1 MELSKYQKDIID
13 FFENHPHDN
22 ILVEALAGTGK
33 SFLICLLT
41 EKTKTSDIYV
51 AFNSSIAKEFQAKIK
66 NPKTKVSTLH
76 SLGFSIMN
84 TNLNES
90 SNSGSRSVGIGVSRG
105 SGSAKAQLDNFKIH
119 KIVDD
124 MISKSYGRYVDFEKR
139 IFIKDSYVSLY
150 NLCRLRCVNMN
161 ETWQVHQVI
170 HNYNLFT
177 DYSGND
183 FVSPDVSTIV
193 TWLKEID
200 RKSKADFESNHTID
214 FTDML
219 YITHEKLKTGEWKVP
234 YWNLYTNIYVDECM
248 PGNVYVETDE
258 GSKKLS
264 TLYAMYEKGKPL
276 PLAKSFNHETN
287 NFEYK
292 PILNVK
298 KHQNRDVYLI
308 KTEGLN
314 KISATENHRF
324 YTQRGYVAVEDLKVG
339 EDWLILDKPYNQKA
353 KFVLNSDQLQLVL
366 ASFIGDGHLTK
377 MSDYN
382 TYRLAFTQ
390 GDRQYNYFRFKKE
403 MMGCSFERKIKSGY
417 TQKENINQT
426 SSKVFMLPDAPWNL
440 MKTIDERFLAIWF
453 QDDGSTYYFNYAT
466 GRDVNSLTIACN
478 NLTKEQCEYL
488 SDIIYEKIHIRFI
501 ISKSKGY
508 YGLRLNKEDS
518 LAFLK
523 IIAPFMNESC
533 AYKNPYF
540 NKNNLYKWNKDF
552 LPYGANIIT
561 SIEFKNNEDVY
572 DIEVEDNHNFICKS
586 SENAQTTGILSHNCQ
601 DLSPLQFNLIKYIKR
616 KGGRYALVG
625 DFRQSIYN
633 FAGADAKSFKT
644 IEKLFSPLTKFE
656 LPINYRCPSSHLE
669 KVNKEFNI
677 PIQPRPNA
685 PKGTIKTIE
694 KKDIKKYIKPGDMV
708 ISRKN
713 KWFSD
718 VVITLATSGI
728 PIYIED
734 KEMVESLL
742 KTIKDSKTTT
752 LGGLKIK
759 LEKIIS
765 DASKSLEKIAQTQ
778 TNSNEDETQKV
789 QDFSLT
795 NSRIDNINFIL
806 DILKSYQKEFPNAS
820 VINFSN
826 YVSKILNI
834 IPNKDCVRICSVHKA
849 KGLEA
854 ENVFVLNEAK
864 VCTDFRNSIEQ
875 QEQEKNLSYISITRA
890 KNTLYLVKEP
900 DA

>member
-1 MELSKYQKDIID
+1 MSEITLSSYQNNIID
-13 FFENHPHDN
+13 FFKTHPHDN

-41 EKTKTSDIYV
+41 EGTKTSDIYV
-51 AFNSSIAKEFQAKIK
+51 AFNNSIAKEFQEKIK

-90 SNSGSRSVGIGVSRG
+90 SNGGSRSGGIGVSRS

-150 NLCRLRCVNMN
+150 NLCRLRCINMN
-161 ETWQVHQVI
+161 ETWQVRQVI

-200 RKSKADFESNHTID
+200 KKSKAEFESNHTID

-234 YWNLYTNIYVDECM
+234 YWGLYTNIYADE
-248 PGNVYVETDE
+248 
-258 GSKKLS
+258 
-264 TLYAMYEKGKPL
+264 
-276 PLAKSFNHETN
+276 
-287 NFEYK
+287 
-292 PILNVK
+292 
-298 KHQNRDVYLI
+298 
-308 KTEGLN
+308 
-314 KISATENHRF
+314 
-324 YTQRGYVAVEDLKVG
+324 
-339 EDWLILDKPYNQKA
+339 
-353 KFVLNSDQLQLVL
+353 
-366 ASFIGDGHLTK
+366 
-377 MSDYN
+377 
-382 TYRLAFTQ
+382 
-390 GDRQYNYFRFKKE
+390 
-403 MMGCSFERKIKSGY
+403 
-417 TQKENINQT
+417 
-426 SSKVFMLPDAPWNL
+426 
-440 MKTIDERFLAIWF
+440 
-453 QDDGSTYYFNYAT
+453 
-466 GRDVNSLTIACN
+466 
-478 NLTKEQCEYL
+478 
-488 SDIIYEKIHIRFI
+488 
-501 ISKSKGY
+501 
-508 YGLRLNKEDS
+508 
-518 LAFLK
+518 
-523 IIAPFMNESC
+523 
-533 AYKNPYF
+533 
-540 NKNNLYKWNKDF
+540 
-552 LPYGANIIT
+552 
-561 SIEFKNNEDVY
+561 
-572 DIEVEDNHNFICKS
+572 
-586 SENAQTTGILSHNCQ
+586 CQ
-601 DLSPLQFNLIKYIKR
+601 DLSSLQFSLLKYIQR
-616 KGGRYALVG
+616 KGGRYVLVG

-890 KNTLYLVKEP
+890 KDTLYLVKEP

>member
-1 MELSKYQKDIID
+1 MSEITLSSYQNNIID
-13 FFENHPHDN
+13 FFKTHPHDN

-41 EKTKTSDIYV
+41 EGTKTSDIYV
-51 AFNSSIAKEFQAKIK
+51 AFNNSIAKEFQEKIK

-90 SNSGSRSVGIGVSRG
+90 SNGGSRSGGIGVSRS

-150 NLCRLRCVNMN
+150 NLCRLRCINMN
-161 ETWQVHQVI
+161 ETWQVRQVI

-200 RKSKADFESNHTID
+200 KKSKADFESNHTID

-234 YWNLYTNIYVDECM
+234 YWGLYTNIYADE
-248 PGNVYVETDE
+248 
-258 GSKKLS
+258 
-264 TLYAMYEKGKPL
+264 
-276 PLAKSFNHETN
+276 
-287 NFEYK
+287 
-292 PILNVK
+292 
-298 KHQNRDVYLI
+298 
-308 KTEGLN
+308 
-314 KISATENHRF
+314 
-324 YTQRGYVAVEDLKVG
+324 
-339 EDWLILDKPYNQKA
+339 
-353 KFVLNSDQLQLVL
+353 
-366 ASFIGDGHLTK
+366 
-377 MSDYN
+377 
-382 TYRLAFTQ
+382 
-390 GDRQYNYFRFKKE
+390 
-403 MMGCSFERKIKSGY
+403 
-417 TQKENINQT
+417 
-426 SSKVFMLPDAPWNL
+426 
-440 MKTIDERFLAIWF
+440 
-453 QDDGSTYYFNYAT
+453 
-466 GRDVNSLTIACN
+466 
-478 NLTKEQCEYL
+478 
-488 SDIIYEKIHIRFI
+488 
-501 ISKSKGY
+501 
-508 YGLRLNKEDS
+508 
-518 LAFLK
+518 
-523 IIAPFMNESC
+523 
-533 AYKNPYF
+533 
-540 NKNNLYKWNKDF
+540 
-552 LPYGANIIT
+552 
-561 SIEFKNNEDVY
+561 
-572 DIEVEDNHNFICKS
+572 
-586 SENAQTTGILSHNCQ
+586 CQ
-601 DLSPLQFNLIKYIKR
+601 DLSSLQFSLLKYIQR
-616 KGGRYALVG
+616 KGGRYVLVG

-685 PKGTIKTIE
+685 PKGIIKTIE

-734 KEMVESLL
+734 KEMVENLL

-864 VCTDFRNSIEQ
+864 VCADFRNSIEQ

>member
-1 MELSKYQKDIID
+1 MSEITLSSYQNNIID
-13 FFENHPHDN
+13 FFKTHPHDN

-41 EKTKTSDIYV
+41 EGTKTSDIYV
-51 AFNSSIAKEFQAKIK
+51 AFNNSIAKEFQEKIK

-84 TNLNES
+84 TNLNEF
-90 SNSGSRSVGIGVSRG
+90 SNGGSRSGGIGVSRG

-183 FVSPDVSTIV
+183 FTSPDVSTIV

-200 RKSKADFESNHTID
+200 KKSKAEFESNHTID

-234 YWNLYTNIYVDECM
+234 YWGLYTNIYADE
-248 PGNVYVETDE
+248 
-258 GSKKLS
+258 
-264 TLYAMYEKGKPL
+264 
-276 PLAKSFNHETN
+276 
-287 NFEYK
+287 
-292 PILNVK
+292 
-298 KHQNRDVYLI
+298 
-308 KTEGLN
+308 
-314 KISATENHRF
+314 
-324 YTQRGYVAVEDLKVG
+324 
-339 EDWLILDKPYNQKA
+339 
-353 KFVLNSDQLQLVL
+353 
-366 ASFIGDGHLTK
+366 
-377 MSDYN
+377 
-382 TYRLAFTQ
+382 
-390 GDRQYNYFRFKKE
+390 
-403 MMGCSFERKIKSGY
+403 
-417 TQKENINQT
+417 
-426 SSKVFMLPDAPWNL
+426 
-440 MKTIDERFLAIWF
+440 
-453 QDDGSTYYFNYAT
+453 
-466 GRDVNSLTIACN
+466 
-478 NLTKEQCEYL
+478 
-488 SDIIYEKIHIRFI
+488 
-501 ISKSKGY
+501 
-508 YGLRLNKEDS
+508 
-518 LAFLK
+518 
-523 IIAPFMNESC
+523 
-533 AYKNPYF
+533 
-540 NKNNLYKWNKDF
+540 
-552 LPYGANIIT
+552 
-561 SIEFKNNEDVY
+561 
-572 DIEVEDNHNFICKS
+572 
-586 SENAQTTGILSHNCQ
+586 CQ
-601 DLSPLQFNLIKYIKR
+601 DLSSLQFSLLKYIQR
-616 KGGRYALVG
+616 KGGRYVLVG

-778 TNSNEDETQKV
+778 TNSNEDETQKA

-890 KNTLYLVKEP
+890 KDTLYLVKEP

>member
-1 MELSKYQKDIID
+1 MELSKYQNNIID
-13 FFENHPHDN
+13 FFKSHPHDN

-41 EKTKTSDIYV
+41 EGTKTSDIYV
-51 AFNSSIAKEFQAKIK
+51 AFNNSIAKEFQEKIK

-90 SNSGSRSVGIGVSRG
+90 SNGGSRSGGIGVSRG

-161 ETWQVHQVI
+161 ETWQVRQVI

-193 TWLKEID
+193 AWLKEID
-200 RKSKADFESNHTID
+200 KKSKAEFESNHTID

-234 YWNLYTNIYVDECM
+234 YWGLYTNIYADE
-248 PGNVYVETDE
+248 
-258 GSKKLS
+258 
-264 TLYAMYEKGKPL
+264 
-276 PLAKSFNHETN
+276 
-287 NFEYK
+287 
-292 PILNVK
+292 
-298 KHQNRDVYLI
+298 
-308 KTEGLN
+308 
-314 KISATENHRF
+314 
-324 YTQRGYVAVEDLKVG
+324 
-339 EDWLILDKPYNQKA
+339 
-353 KFVLNSDQLQLVL
+353 
-366 ASFIGDGHLTK
+366 
-377 MSDYN
+377 
-382 TYRLAFTQ
+382 
-390 GDRQYNYFRFKKE
+390 
-403 MMGCSFERKIKSGY
+403 
-417 TQKENINQT
+417 
-426 SSKVFMLPDAPWNL
+426 
-440 MKTIDERFLAIWF
+440 
-453 QDDGSTYYFNYAT
+453 
-466 GRDVNSLTIACN
+466 
-478 NLTKEQCEYL
+478 
-488 SDIIYEKIHIRFI
+488 
-501 ISKSKGY
+501 
-508 YGLRLNKEDS
+508 
-518 LAFLK
+518 
-523 IIAPFMNESC
+523 
-533 AYKNPYF
+533 
-540 NKNNLYKWNKDF
+540 
-552 LPYGANIIT
+552 
-561 SIEFKNNEDVY
+561 
-572 DIEVEDNHNFICKS
+572 
-586 SENAQTTGILSHNCQ
+586 CQ
-601 DLSPLQFNLIKYIKR
+601 DLSSLQFSLLKYIQR
-616 KGGRYALVG
+616 KGGRYVLVG

-677 PIQPRPNA
+677 PIQPRPDA

-795 NSRIDNINFIL
+795 NSRIDNINFTL

-820 VINFSN
+820 VTNFSN
-826 YVSKILNI
+826 YVSKILNT

>member
-41 EKTKTSDIYV
+41 EGTKTSDIYV
-51 AFNSSIAKEFQAKIK
+51 AFNNSIAKEFQEKIK

-90 SNSGSRSVGIGVSRG
+90 SNGGSRSGGIGVSRS

-150 NLCRLRCVNMN
+150 NLCRLRCINMN
-161 ETWQVHQVI
+161 ETWQVRQVI

-200 RKSKADFESNHTID
+200 KKSKAEFESNHTID

-234 YWNLYTNIYVDECM
+234 YWGLYTNIYADE
-248 PGNVYVETDE
+248 
-258 GSKKLS
+258 
-264 TLYAMYEKGKPL
+264 
-276 PLAKSFNHETN
+276 
-287 NFEYK
+287 
-292 PILNVK
+292 
-298 KHQNRDVYLI
+298 
-308 KTEGLN
+308 
-314 KISATENHRF
+314 
-324 YTQRGYVAVEDLKVG
+324 
-339 EDWLILDKPYNQKA
+339 
-353 KFVLNSDQLQLVL
+353 
-366 ASFIGDGHLTK
+366 
-377 MSDYN
+377 
-382 TYRLAFTQ
+382 
-390 GDRQYNYFRFKKE
+390 
-403 MMGCSFERKIKSGY
+403 
-417 TQKENINQT
+417 
-426 SSKVFMLPDAPWNL
+426 
-440 MKTIDERFLAIWF
+440 
-453 QDDGSTYYFNYAT
+453 
-466 GRDVNSLTIACN
+466 
-478 NLTKEQCEYL
+478 
-488 SDIIYEKIHIRFI
+488 
-501 ISKSKGY
+501 
-508 YGLRLNKEDS
+508 
-518 LAFLK
+518 
-523 IIAPFMNESC
+523 
-533 AYKNPYF
+533 
-540 NKNNLYKWNKDF
+540 
-552 LPYGANIIT
+552 
-561 SIEFKNNEDVY
+561 
-572 DIEVEDNHNFICKS
+572 
-586 SENAQTTGILSHNCQ
+586 CQ
-601 DLSPLQFNLIKYIKR
+601 DLSSLQFSLLKYIQR
-616 KGGRYALVG
+616 KGGRYVLVG

-694 KKDIKKYIKPGDMV
+694 KKDIKKYIKPGDMI

-890 KNTLYLVKEP
+890 KDTLYLVKEP

>member
-1 MELSKYQKDIID
+1 MSEITLSSYQNNIID
-13 FFENHPHDN
+13 FFKTHPHDN

-41 EKTKTSDIYV
+41 EGTKTSDIYV
-51 AFNSSIAKEFQAKIK
+51 AFNNSIAKEFQEKIK

-90 SNSGSRSVGIGVSRG
+90 SNGGSRSGGIGVSRG

-200 RKSKADFESNHTID
+200 KKSKVDFESNHTID

-234 YWNLYTNIYVDECM
+234 YWGLYTNIYADE
-248 PGNVYVETDE
+248 
-258 GSKKLS
+258 
-264 TLYAMYEKGKPL
+264 
-276 PLAKSFNHETN
+276 
-287 NFEYK
+287 
-292 PILNVK
+292 
-298 KHQNRDVYLI
+298 
-308 KTEGLN
+308 
-314 KISATENHRF
+314 
-324 YTQRGYVAVEDLKVG
+324 
-339 EDWLILDKPYNQKA
+339 
-353 KFVLNSDQLQLVL
+353 
-366 ASFIGDGHLTK
+366 
-377 MSDYN
+377 
-382 TYRLAFTQ
+382 
-390 GDRQYNYFRFKKE
+390 
-403 MMGCSFERKIKSGY
+403 
-417 TQKENINQT
+417 
-426 SSKVFMLPDAPWNL
+426 
-440 MKTIDERFLAIWF
+440 
-453 QDDGSTYYFNYAT
+453 
-466 GRDVNSLTIACN
+466 
-478 NLTKEQCEYL
+478 
-488 SDIIYEKIHIRFI
+488 
-501 ISKSKGY
+501 
-508 YGLRLNKEDS
+508 
-518 LAFLK
+518 
-523 IIAPFMNESC
+523 
-533 AYKNPYF
+533 
-540 NKNNLYKWNKDF
+540 
-552 LPYGANIIT
+552 
-561 SIEFKNNEDVY
+561 
-572 DIEVEDNHNFICKS
+572 
-586 SENAQTTGILSHNCQ
+586 CQ
-601 DLSPLQFNLIKYIKR
+601 DLSSLQFSLLKYIQR
-616 KGGRYALVG
+616 KGGRYVLVG

-795 NSRIDNINFIL
+795 NSRIDNINFTL

-820 VINFSN
+820 VTNFSN
-826 YVSKILNI
+826 YVSKILNT

-890 KNTLYLVKEP
+890 KDTLYLVKEP

>member
-1 MELSKYQKDIID
+1 MSEITLSSYQNNIID
-13 FFENHPHDN
+13 FFKTHPHDN

-41 EKTKTSDIYV
+41 EGTKTSDIYV
-51 AFNSSIAKEFQAKIK
+51 AFNNSIAKEFQEKIK

-90 SNSGSRSVGIGVSRG
+90 SNGGSRSGGIGVSRG

-183 FVSPDVSTIV
+183 FTSPDVSTIV

-200 RKSKADFESNHTID
+200 RKSKADFESNHAID

-234 YWNLYTNIYVDECM
+234 YWNLYTNIYVDEC
-248 PGNVYVETDE
+248 
-258 GSKKLS
+258 
-264 TLYAMYEKGKPL
+264 
-276 PLAKSFNHETN
+276 
-287 NFEYK
+287 
-292 PILNVK
+292 
-298 KHQNRDVYLI
+298 
-308 KTEGLN
+308 
-314 KISATENHRF
+314 
-324 YTQRGYVAVEDLKVG
+324 
-339 EDWLILDKPYNQKA
+339 
-353 KFVLNSDQLQLVL
+353 
-366 ASFIGDGHLTK
+366 
-377 MSDYN
+377 
-382 TYRLAFTQ
+382 
-390 GDRQYNYFRFKKE
+390 
-403 MMGCSFERKIKSGY
+403 
-417 TQKENINQT
+417 
-426 SSKVFMLPDAPWNL
+426 
-440 MKTIDERFLAIWF
+440 
-453 QDDGSTYYFNYAT
+453 
-466 GRDVNSLTIACN
+466 
-478 NLTKEQCEYL
+478 
-488 SDIIYEKIHIRFI
+488 
-501 ISKSKGY
+501 
-508 YGLRLNKEDS
+508 
-518 LAFLK
+518 
-523 IIAPFMNESC
+523 
-533 AYKNPYF
+533 
-540 NKNNLYKWNKDF
+540 
-552 LPYGANIIT
+552 
-561 SIEFKNNEDVY
+561 
-572 DIEVEDNHNFICKS
+572 
-586 SENAQTTGILSHNCQ
+586 Q
-601 DLSPLQFNLIKYIKR
+601 DLSSLQFSLLKYIQR
-616 KGGRYALVG
+616 KGGRYVLVG

-759 LEKIIS
+759 LKKIIS

-890 KNTLYLVKEP
+890 KDTLYLVKEP

>member
-1 MELSKYQKDIID
+1 MSEITLSSYQNNIID
-13 FFENHPHDN
+13 FFKSHPHDN

-41 EKTKTSDIYV
+41 EGTKTSDIYV
-51 AFNSSIAKEFQAKIK
+51 AFNNSIAKEFQEKIK

-183 FVSPDVSTIV
+183 FTSPDVSTIV

-234 YWNLYTNIYVDECM
+234 YWGLYTNIYADE
-248 PGNVYVETDE
+248 
-258 GSKKLS
+258 
-264 TLYAMYEKGKPL
+264 
-276 PLAKSFNHETN
+276 
-287 NFEYK
+287 
-292 PILNVK
+292 
-298 KHQNRDVYLI
+298 
-308 KTEGLN
+308 
-314 KISATENHRF
+314 
-324 YTQRGYVAVEDLKVG
+324 
-339 EDWLILDKPYNQKA
+339 
-353 KFVLNSDQLQLVL
+353 
-366 ASFIGDGHLTK
+366 
-377 MSDYN
+377 
-382 TYRLAFTQ
+382 
-390 GDRQYNYFRFKKE
+390 
-403 MMGCSFERKIKSGY
+403 
-417 TQKENINQT
+417 
-426 SSKVFMLPDAPWNL
+426 
-440 MKTIDERFLAIWF
+440 
-453 QDDGSTYYFNYAT
+453 
-466 GRDVNSLTIACN
+466 
-478 NLTKEQCEYL
+478 
-488 SDIIYEKIHIRFI
+488 
-501 ISKSKGY
+501 
-508 YGLRLNKEDS
+508 
-518 LAFLK
+518 
-523 IIAPFMNESC
+523 
-533 AYKNPYF
+533 
-540 NKNNLYKWNKDF
+540 
-552 LPYGANIIT
+552 
-561 SIEFKNNEDVY
+561 
-572 DIEVEDNHNFICKS
+572 
-586 SENAQTTGILSHNCQ
+586 CQ
-601 DLSPLQFNLIKYIKR
+601 DLSSLQFSLLKYIQR
-616 KGGRYALVG
+616 KGGRYVLVG

-742 KTIKDSKTTT
+742 KTIKDSKVTT

-759 LEKIIS
+759 LEIIIS

-778 TNSNEDETQKV
+778 ANSNEDETQKV

-795 NSRIDNINFIL
+795 NSRIDNINFTL

-820 VINFSN
+820 VTNFSN

-890 KNTLYLVKEP
+890 KDTLYLVKEP

>member
-1 MELSKYQKDIID
+1 MSEITLSSYQNNIID
-13 FFENHPHDN
+13 FFKTHPHDN

-41 EKTKTSDIYV
+41 EGTKTSDIYV
-51 AFNSSIAKEFQAKIK
+51 AFNNSIAKEFQEKIK

-90 SNSGSRSVGIGVSRG
+90 SNSGSRSGGIGVSRG

-200 RKSKADFESNHTID
+200 KKSKVDFESNHTID

-234 YWNLYTNIYVDECM
+234 YWGLYTNIYADE
-248 PGNVYVETDE
+248 
-258 GSKKLS
+258 
-264 TLYAMYEKGKPL
+264 
-276 PLAKSFNHETN
+276 
-287 NFEYK
+287 
-292 PILNVK
+292 
-298 KHQNRDVYLI
+298 
-308 KTEGLN
+308 
-314 KISATENHRF
+314 
-324 YTQRGYVAVEDLKVG
+324 
-339 EDWLILDKPYNQKA
+339 
-353 KFVLNSDQLQLVL
+353 
-366 ASFIGDGHLTK
+366 
-377 MSDYN
+377 
-382 TYRLAFTQ
+382 
-390 GDRQYNYFRFKKE
+390 
-403 MMGCSFERKIKSGY
+403 
-417 TQKENINQT
+417 
-426 SSKVFMLPDAPWNL
+426 
-440 MKTIDERFLAIWF
+440 
-453 QDDGSTYYFNYAT
+453 
-466 GRDVNSLTIACN
+466 
-478 NLTKEQCEYL
+478 
-488 SDIIYEKIHIRFI
+488 
-501 ISKSKGY
+501 
-508 YGLRLNKEDS
+508 
-518 LAFLK
+518 
-523 IIAPFMNESC
+523 
-533 AYKNPYF
+533 
-540 NKNNLYKWNKDF
+540 
-552 LPYGANIIT
+552 
-561 SIEFKNNEDVY
+561 
-572 DIEVEDNHNFICKS
+572 
-586 SENAQTTGILSHNCQ
+586 CQ
-601 DLSPLQFNLIKYIKR
+601 DLSSLQFSLLKYIQR
-616 KGGRYALVG
+616 KGGRYVLVG

-795 NSRIDNINFIL
+795 NSRIDNINFTL

-820 VINFSN
+820 VTNFSN
-826 YVSKILNI
+826 YVSKILNT

-890 KNTLYLVKEP
+890 KDTLYLVKEP

>member
-1 MELSKYQKDIID
+1 MELSKYQNNIID
-13 FFENHPHDN
+13 FFKTHPHDN

-41 EKTKTSDIYV
+41 EGTKTSDIYV
-51 AFNSSIAKEFQAKIK
+51 AFNNSIAKEFQEKIK

-139 IFIKDSYVSLY
+139 IFIKDRYVSLY

-193 TWLKEID
+193 AWLKEID
-200 RKSKADFESNHTID
+200 RKSKAEFESNHTID

-234 YWNLYTNIYVDECM
+234 YWGLYTNIYADE
-248 PGNVYVETDE
+248 
-258 GSKKLS
+258 
-264 TLYAMYEKGKPL
+264 
-276 PLAKSFNHETN
+276 
-287 NFEYK
+287 
-292 PILNVK
+292 
-298 KHQNRDVYLI
+298 
-308 KTEGLN
+308 
-314 KISATENHRF
+314 
-324 YTQRGYVAVEDLKVG
+324 
-339 EDWLILDKPYNQKA
+339 
-353 KFVLNSDQLQLVL
+353 
-366 ASFIGDGHLTK
+366 
-377 MSDYN
+377 
-382 TYRLAFTQ
+382 
-390 GDRQYNYFRFKKE
+390 
-403 MMGCSFERKIKSGY
+403 
-417 TQKENINQT
+417 
-426 SSKVFMLPDAPWNL
+426 
-440 MKTIDERFLAIWF
+440 
-453 QDDGSTYYFNYAT
+453 
-466 GRDVNSLTIACN
+466 
-478 NLTKEQCEYL
+478 
-488 SDIIYEKIHIRFI
+488 
-501 ISKSKGY
+501 
-508 YGLRLNKEDS
+508 
-518 LAFLK
+518 
-523 IIAPFMNESC
+523 
-533 AYKNPYF
+533 
-540 NKNNLYKWNKDF
+540 
-552 LPYGANIIT
+552 
-561 SIEFKNNEDVY
+561 
-572 DIEVEDNHNFICKS
+572 
-586 SENAQTTGILSHNCQ
+586 CQ
-601 DLSPLQFNLIKYIKR
+601 DLSSLQFSLLKYIQR
-616 KGGRYALVG
+616 KGGRYVLVG

-677 PIQPRPNA
+677 PIQPRPDA

-759 LEKIIS
+759 LEKIIN

-778 TNSNEDETQKV
+778 ANSNEDETQKV

-795 NSRIDNINFIL
+795 NSRIDNINFTL

-820 VINFSN
+820 VTNFSN
-826 YVSKILNI
+826 YVSKILNT
-834 IPNKDCVRICSVHKA
+834 IPNKDCVRICSIHKA

>member
-1 MELSKYQKDIID
+1 MSEITLSSYQNNIID
-13 FFENHPHDN
+13 FFKSHPHDN

-41 EKTKTSDIYV
+41 EGTKTSDIYV
-51 AFNSSIAKEFQAKIK
+51 AFNNSIAKEFQEKIK

-84 TNLNES
+84 TNLNEF
-90 SNSGSRSVGIGVSRG
+90 SNGGSRSGGIGVSRG

-183 FVSPDVSTIV
+183 FTSPDVSTIV

-200 RKSKADFESNHTID
+200 KKSKAEFESNHTID

-234 YWNLYTNIYVDECM
+234 YWGLYTNIYADE
-248 PGNVYVETDE
+248 
-258 GSKKLS
+258 
-264 TLYAMYEKGKPL
+264 
-276 PLAKSFNHETN
+276 
-287 NFEYK
+287 
-292 PILNVK
+292 
-298 KHQNRDVYLI
+298 
-308 KTEGLN
+308 
-314 KISATENHRF
+314 
-324 YTQRGYVAVEDLKVG
+324 
-339 EDWLILDKPYNQKA
+339 
-353 KFVLNSDQLQLVL
+353 
-366 ASFIGDGHLTK
+366 
-377 MSDYN
+377 
-382 TYRLAFTQ
+382 
-390 GDRQYNYFRFKKE
+390 
-403 MMGCSFERKIKSGY
+403 
-417 TQKENINQT
+417 
-426 SSKVFMLPDAPWNL
+426 
-440 MKTIDERFLAIWF
+440 
-453 QDDGSTYYFNYAT
+453 
-466 GRDVNSLTIACN
+466 
-478 NLTKEQCEYL
+478 
-488 SDIIYEKIHIRFI
+488 
-501 ISKSKGY
+501 
-508 YGLRLNKEDS
+508 
-518 LAFLK
+518 
-523 IIAPFMNESC
+523 
-533 AYKNPYF
+533 
-540 NKNNLYKWNKDF
+540 
-552 LPYGANIIT
+552 
-561 SIEFKNNEDVY
+561 
-572 DIEVEDNHNFICKS
+572 
-586 SENAQTTGILSHNCQ
+586 CQ
-601 DLSPLQFNLIKYIKR
+601 DLSSLQFSLLKYIQR
-616 KGGRYALVG
+616 KGGRYVLVG

-778 TNSNEDETQKV
+778 TNSNEDETQKA

-890 KNTLYLVKEP
+890 KDTLYLVKEP

>member
-1 MELSKYQKDIID
+1 MELSKYQNNIID
-13 FFENHPHDN
+13 FFKSHPHDN

-41 EKTKTSDIYV
+41 EGTKTSDIYV
-51 AFNSSIAKEFQAKIK
+51 AFNNSIAKEFQEKIK

-90 SNSGSRSVGIGVSRG
+90 GNGGSRSGGIGVSRS

-200 RKSKADFESNHTID
+200 RKSKAEFESNHTID

-264 TLYAMYEKGKPL
+264 TLYAMYEKGKAL

-292 PILNVK
+292 SILNVK

-339 EDWLILDKPYNQKA
+339 EDCLFLDNYNG
-353 KFVLNSDQLQLVL
+353 FSV
-366 ASFIGDGHLTK
+366 
-377 MSDYN
+377 
-382 TYRLAFTQ
+382 
-390 GDRQYNYFRFKKE
+390 
-403 MMGCSFERKIKSGY
+403 
-417 TQKENINQT
+417 
-426 SSKVFMLPDAPWNL
+426 
-440 MKTIDERFLAIWF
+440 
-453 QDDGSTYYFNYAT
+453 
-466 GRDVNSLTIACN
+466 
-478 NLTKEQCEYL
+478 
-488 SDIIYEKIHIRFI
+488 
-501 ISKSKGY
+501 
-508 YGLRLNKEDS
+508 
-518 LAFLK
+518 
-523 IIAPFMNESC
+523 
-533 AYKNPYF
+533 
-540 NKNNLYKWNKDF
+540 
-552 LPYGANIIT
+552 IT

-586 SENAQTTGILSHNCQ
+586 SGNAQTTGILSHNCQ

-625 DFRQSIYN
+625 DFRQSIY
-633 FAGADAKSFKT
+633 FFSGADAKSFKT

-778 TNSNEDETQKV
+778 SNSNEDETQKV

-795 NSRIDNINFIL
+795 NSRIDNINFTL

-820 VINFSN
+820 VTNFSN

-890 KNTLYLVKEP
+890 KDTLYLVKEP